1 MATRTNKYASINF
14 NHLFHNNSHST
25 AATTATS
32 APSSSSSS
40 PSNSYKSHLAATRT
54 HGGMLVLSRPT
65 PKAQPQLPPPQNQQT
80 PPQKQ
85 QPPPPPVQARPE
97 QDSLAPLPLG
107 RAEAGSPSP
116 SSPSKPDRFV
126 PPHLRP
132 GFVGREEKPG
142 LEFQIR
148 PNRQGNFGSPNRY
161 GEEQRPKSGGHERMR
176 RGGESDQGELSRPRS
191 SGTRPSS
198 SGWYGSSQSFDFIY

>member
-25 AATTATS
+25 AATTASSS

-40 PSNSYKSHLAATRT
+40 TSDSYKSHLAATRT

-65 PKAQPQLPPPQNQQT
+65 PKAQPQLPPPQKQQP

-85 QPPPPPVQARPE
+85 QPPPPPIQARPE
-97 QDSLAPLPLG
+97 QDSLALLPLG

-161 GEEQRPKSGGHERMR
+161 GEERRPKSGGHERMR
-176 RGGESDQGELSRPRS
+176 RGDESDQGELSRPRS
-191 SGTRPSS
+191 SGTRPNS
-198 SGWYGSSQSFDFIY
+198 SG